1 MASYTA
7 IEHFVEW
14 LAQKKHDLSSDNL
27 KIALIAAGNEPDAAN
42 DEDYA
47 DLTVINQANLD
58 SDGPLTVNSVTQT
71 DGTVAVALD
80 DFTILA
86 DGGALPA
93 FQFIC
98 IYNDTPAVDADK
110 GLICYYDYG
119 SALTLADG
127 ESLEIQFTGGNLL
140 TIGTCP

>member
-14 LAQKKHDLSSDNL
+14 LATKKHDLANDNL
-27 KIALIAAGNEPDAAN
+27 RIALIAAGAEPDAAN
-42 DEDYA
+42 DESYD
-47 DLTVINQANLD
+47 DLTVIDQENLD
-58 SDGPLTVNSVTQT
+58 SDGPLNVTSVTQT
-71 DGTVAVALD
+71 DGTVEVALE

-98 IYNDTPAVDADK
+98 VYNSSPVADTDK
-110 GLICYYDYG
+110 GLISYYDYG
-119 SALTLADG
+119 SALTLGDG
-127 ESLEIQFTGGNLL
+127 ESLEMQFADGKLL